1 MSPQPQELIE
11 GFFLLPKSYDCET
24 IFHKENVHTFNKGT
38 NLKNGKQKTL
48 KWGIVLNKLWDILI
62 YKAFIN
68 IKVFD
73 QYQVSKYPAHLK
85 ISCVNCVLNCPL
97 FMLVVTDSSDKA
109 RFRLNI
115 VIILIQKA
123 IIRCSDKS
131 TNQTQMEA
139 FLNQPFSVNIN

>member
-1 MSPQPQELIE
+1 MSPQPI
-11 GFFLLPKSYDCET
+11 GTDKRVFPLPKSYDCET

-48 KWGIVLNKLWDILI
+48 KWGIVLNTLWDILI
-62 YKAFIN
+62 YNAFIN

-85 ISCVNCVLNCPL
+85 ISGVNCVLNCPL

-131 TNQTQMEA
+131 
-139 FLNQPFSVNIN
+139 INRT